1 MKKSFHGTSTCIRE
15 YNPLQLMMK
24 QTLVRTTLEE
34 YPLAEY
40 SLKRVSP
47 LTKFKP
53 NYSTAHPLQNLL
65 TSHTPSHTF
74 HVAPPQFRSEI
85 RVQELFSN
93 LVTARHG
100 EDDEKERNKSCWHGP
115 IESAYSTVC
124 FWHTAFESSAR
135 LSHKVLWAGQVPPQ
149 FNTHTHI
156 YKQSNGGHTGSVGYI
171 ARETTDKGQE
181 DEKKVRRF
189 YFQLLENIY
198 SLIQHWSTTE
208 KSISGGNS
216 SGRIEKVSCDD
227 GANLLGRI
235 VRREG

>member
-1 MKKSFHGTSTCIRE
+1 MKPYDPFTQGQRQANLIKMSSNKLLIKLRGGCVQWRRAFMVRE

-74 HVAPPQFRSEI
+74 HVPPPQFRSEI

-149 FNTHTHI
+149 FNTHTH
-156 YKQSNGGHTGSVGYI
+156 SLM
-171 ARETTDKGQE
+171 E
-181 DEKKVRRF
+181 DT
-189 YFQLLENIY
+189 Q
-198 SLIQHWSTTE
+198 
-208 KSISGGNS
+208 
-216 SGRIEKVSCDD
+216 
-227 GANLLGRI
+227 AA
-235 VRREG
+235 